1 MLSVGVALAGS
12 AAAQNKQFS
21 FAYDQP
27 KTSAY
32 GFGADV
38 FGKRL
43 SELSK
48 GTMSTNQYAGAQ
60 LGSEAQTLQKV
71 QTGDIDF
78 VLVSTANSSTIQ
90 PESGVFS
97 LHFIFRGPDHA
108 VKVLTDP
115 KVIAAMREMYASKV
129 KGAHMLT
136 LGSQGLRN
144 LYCKKE
150 IKNLADIK
158 NVKVRVQATVTE
170 DTLFPAYG
178 AQIVHMP
185 FGEVYTSLQTGVVE
199 CAENGYT
206 VYMLNKHYEVA
217 PVMSVTEH
225 EANNSV
231 LFVSDKLW
239 SSLSAE
245 QKEWVQQAADDM
257 NKVQPAK
264 AFEMEKESRARLE
277 KIGVK
282 IVTTVDKSGFES
294 VSKPIQDKL
303 ANDLGP
309 NAVKILGLVRNVQ
322 VERPRHPLARPA
334 VPSPSEVARA
344 RRPRARADGAVRR
357 RHHRL
362 HRHRDLRR
370 RHAHVRAPVA
380 VAAGGDD
387 DLLHLRRVHRH
398 RRGHAAQ

>member
-1 MLSVGVALAGS
+1 VSSNALLLRTIVLSLGLALTGS
-12 AAAQNKQFS
+12 TLAQNKQFS

-48 GTMSTNQYAGAQ
+48 GTLSTNQYAGAQ

-108 VKVLTDP
+108 VKVLTDS

-150 IKNLADIK
+150 IKALPDIK

-231 LFVSDKLW
+231 LFVSDKVW
-239 SSLSAE
+239 SALSAE
-245 QKEWVQQAADDM
+245 QKQWVQQAADDM

-282 IVTTVDKSGFES
+282 IVTGVDKSGFES

-303 ANDLGP
+303 AKDLGP
-309 NAVKILGLVRNVQ
+309 NAIKILELVRSVK
-322 VERPRHPLARPA
+322 
-334 VPSPSEVARA
+334 
-344 RRPRARADGAVRR
+344 
-357 RHHRL
+357 
-362 HRHRDLRR
+362 
-370 RHAHVRAPVA
+370 
-380 VAAGGDD
+380 
-387 DLLHLRRVHRH
+387 
-398 RRGHAAQ
+398 

>member
-1 MLSVGVALAGS
+1 MSRNASFIGTIALAIGLACAGTAS
-12 AAAQNKQFS
+12 AQNKQLS

-32 GFGADV
+32 AFGADM
-38 FGKRL
+38 FEKRL
-43 SELSK
+43 KELSK
-48 GTMSTNQYAGAQ
+48 GALTINQYPGAQ
-60 LGSEAQTLQKV
+60 LGTEAQTLQKV

-97 LHFIFRGPDHA
+97 LHFIFRGPEHA

-115 KVIAAMREMYASKV
+115 KIIEAMREMYASKV

-150 IKNLADIK
+150 IRNIGELK

-185 FGEVYTSLQTGVVE
+185 FGEVYTSLQTGVVD

-206 VYMLNKHYEVA
+206 VYLINKHYEVA

-225 EANNSV
+225 EANHSA

-239 SSLSAE
+239 SSLNPE
-245 QKEWVQQAADDM
+245 QKKWVQQAADDM

-264 AFEMEKESRARLE
+264 AFEMEKESRAKLE

-282 IVTTVDKSGFES
+282 IVTGVDKSGFEK

-303 ANDLGP
+303 AKDLGP
-309 NAVKILGLVRNVQ
+309 HAVKILEMVRNVK
-322 VERPRHPLARPA
+322 
-334 VPSPSEVARA
+334 
-344 RRPRARADGAVRR
+344 
-357 RHHRL
+357 
-362 HRHRDLRR
+362 
-370 RHAHVRAPVA
+370 
-380 VAAGGDD
+380 
-387 DLLHLRRVHRH
+387 
-398 RRGHAAQ
+398 

>member
-1 MLSVGVALAGS
+1 MSSKASLIRTILLSAGLALVGS
-12 AAAQNKQFS
+12 ALAQNKQYS

-32 GFGADV
+32 GFGAEV

-43 SELSK
+43 AELSK
-48 GTMSTNQYAGAQ
+48 GTMTTNQYAGAQ

-115 KVIAAMREMYASKV
+115 AVIAAMREMYASKV
-129 KGAHMLT
+129 KGARMLT

-150 IKNLADIK
+150 IKSVADIK

-206 VYMLNKHYEVA
+206 VYLLNKHYEVA
-217 PVMSVTEH
+217 PIMSVTEH
-225 EANNSV
+225 EANHSV

-239 SSLSAE
+239 SSLSDE
-245 QKEWVQQAADDM
+245 QKKWVQQAADDM

-264 AFEMEKESRARLE
+264 AFEMESESRARLE

-282 IVTTVDKSGFES
+282 VLTGVDKSGFETI
-294 VSKPIQDKL
+294 SKPIQDKL

-309 NAVKILGLVRNVQ
+309 NAVKILGLVRNVK
-322 VERPRHPLARPA
+322 
-334 VPSPSEVARA
+334 
-344 RRPRARADGAVRR
+344 
-357 RHHRL
+357 
-362 HRHRDLRR
+362 
-370 RHAHVRAPVA
+370 
-380 VAAGGDD
+380 
-387 DLLHLRRVHRH
+387 
-398 RRGHAAQ
+398 

>member
-1 MLSVGVALAGS
+1 MSRNASFLRALALCAGLVLTAS

-48 GTMSTNQYAGAQ
+48 GTLSTNQYAGAQ

-150 IKNLADIK
+150 IKNLAAIK

-225 EANNSV
+225 EANMSV
-231 LFVSDKLW
+231 LFVSDKVW
-239 SSLSAE
+239 SGLSAE
-245 QKEWVQQAADDM
+245 QKQWVQQAADDM

-282 IVTTVDKSGFES
+282 IVTDIDKSGFES

-303 ANDLGP
+303 AKDLGP
-309 NAVKILGLVRNVQ
+309 NAIKILELVRNVK
-322 VERPRHPLARPA
+322 
-334 VPSPSEVARA
+334 
-344 RRPRARADGAVRR
+344 
-357 RHHRL
+357 
-362 HRHRDLRR
+362 
-370 RHAHVRAPVA
+370 
-380 VAAGGDD
+380 
-387 DLLHLRRVHRH
+387 
-398 RRGHAAQ
+398 

>member
-1 MLSVGVALAGS
+1 MKNLNCIALAAALAVSS
-12 AAAQNKQFS
+12 AAFAQKREFS

-27 KTSAY
+27 RTSAY
-32 GFGADV
+32 GYGADY
-38 FGKRL
+38 FGKKL
-43 SELSK
+43 QELSK
-48 GTMSTNQYAGAQ
+48 GTFSTNQYPGAQ
-60 LGSEAQTLQKV
+60 LGTEAQTLQKV

-97 LHFIFRGPDHA
+97 LHFIFRGPEHA

-115 KVIAAMREMYASKV
+115 KVIAAMREMYAAKV

-150 IKNLADIK
+150 IKNMAELR
-158 NVKVRVQATVTE
+158 NVKVRVQATATE

-178 AQIVHMP
+178 AQVAHMP
-185 FGEVYTSLQTGVVE
+185 SGEVYTSLQTGVVE

-217 PVMSVTEH
+217 PIMSVTEH

-231 LFVSDKLW
+231 LFVSDKVW
-239 SSLSAE
+239 SGLNAD
-245 QKEWVQQAADDM
+245 QKKWVQQAADDM
-257 NKVQPAK
+257 NKVQAAK
-264 AFEMEKESRARLE
+264 AFEMENESRARLE

-282 IVTTVDKSGFES
+282 IVTTVDKSGFET

-303 ANDLGP
+303 AKDLGP
-309 NAVKILGLVRNVQ
+309 NAVKILDMVRNVK
-322 VERPRHPLARPA
+322 
-334 VPSPSEVARA
+334 
-344 RRPRARADGAVRR
+344 
-357 RHHRL
+357 
-362 HRHRDLRR
+362 
-370 RHAHVRAPVA
+370 
-380 VAAGGDD
+380 
-387 DLLHLRRVHRH
+387 
-398 RRGHAAQ
+398 

>member
-1 MLSVGVALAGS
+1 MSRNASLTGSIGLALALAWCGS
-12 AAAQNKQFS
+12 AGAQNKQFS

-32 GFGADV
+32 AFGADV
-38 FGKRL
+38 FDKRL
-43 SELSK
+43 KELSK
-48 GTMSTNQYAGAQ
+48 GTLSINQYPGAQ
-60 LGSEAQTLQKV
+60 LGTEAQTLQKV

-78 VLVSTANSSTIQ
+78 VLVAIANSSTIQ
-90 PESGVFS
+90 PEAGVFS
-97 LHFIFRGPDHA
+97 LHFIFRGPEHS

-115 KVIAAMREMYASKV
+115 KIITAMRDMYASKV

-150 IKNLADIK
+150 IRNIGEIK

-170 DTLFPAYG
+170 DALFPAYG

-185 FGEVYTSLQTGVVE
+185 FGEVYTSLQTGVVD

-206 VYMLNKHYEVA
+206 VYLVNKHYEVA

-225 EANNSV
+225 EANHSV
-231 LFVSDKLW
+231 LFISDKLW
-239 SSLSAE
+239 ASLNAD
-245 QKEWVQQAADDM
+245 QKKWVQQAADDM

-282 IVTTVDKSGFES
+282 IVTSVDKSGFEA

-303 ANDLGP
+303 AKDLGP
-309 NAVKILGLVRNVQ
+309 NAVKILDLVRNVK
-322 VERPRHPLARPA
+322 
-334 VPSPSEVARA
+334 
-344 RRPRARADGAVRR
+344 
-357 RHHRL
+357 
-362 HRHRDLRR
+362 
-370 RHAHVRAPVA
+370 
-380 VAAGGDD
+380 
-387 DLLHLRRVHRH
+387 
-398 RRGHAAQ
+398 

>member
-1 MLSVGVALAGS
+1 MSRNASFIGTIALAIGLACAGTAS
-12 AAAQNKQFS
+12 AQNKQLS

-32 GFGADV
+32 AFGADM
-38 FGKRL
+38 FEKRL
-43 SELSK
+43 KELSK
-48 GTMSTNQYAGAQ
+48 GALTINQYPGAQ
-60 LGSEAQTLQKV
+60 LGTEAQTLQKV

-97 LHFIFRGPDHA
+97 LHFIFRGPEHA

-115 KVIAAMREMYASKV
+115 KLIEAMREMYASKV

-150 IKNLADIK
+150 IRNIGELK

-185 FGEVYTSLQTGVVE
+185 FGEVYTSLQTGVVD

-206 VYMLNKHYEVA
+206 VYLINKHYEVA

-225 EANNSV
+225 EANHSA

-239 SSLSAE
+239 SSLNPE
-245 QKEWVQQAADDM
+245 QKKWVQQAADDM

-264 AFEMEKESRARLE
+264 AFEMEKESRAKLE

-282 IVTTVDKSGFES
+282 IVTGVDKSGFEK

-303 ANDLGP
+303 AKDLGP
-309 NAVKILGLVRNVQ
+309 HAVKILDLVRNVK
-322 VERPRHPLARPA
+322 
-334 VPSPSEVARA
+334 
-344 RRPRARADGAVRR
+344 
-357 RHHRL
+357 
-362 HRHRDLRR
+362 
-370 RHAHVRAPVA
+370 
-380 VAAGGDD
+380 
-387 DLLHLRRVHRH
+387 
-398 RRGHAAQ
+398 